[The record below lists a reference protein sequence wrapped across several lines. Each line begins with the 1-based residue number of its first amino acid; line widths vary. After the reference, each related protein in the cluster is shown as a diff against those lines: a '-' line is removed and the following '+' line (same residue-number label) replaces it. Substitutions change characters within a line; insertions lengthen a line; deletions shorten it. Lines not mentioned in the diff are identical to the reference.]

1 MELTRKEEIKEKIT
15 RIFKIAISPINAIF
29 RKKYST
35 FQRRKINRK
44 PEIENRKSMKGGRR
58 TSLGQNPPGTI
69 ARYECNI
76 QLIVYHGATIAV
88 VGRLRAWPKPPFV
101 GQRWYYDR
109 VRWVLYPPFSRGHT
123 PLSPFR
129 DTIVFHPPCGP
140 PNPPPN
146 NATHATNQPNLLIA

>member
-1 MELTRKEEIKEKIT
+1 MQFLRSTRYFERNILEI
-15 RIFKIAISPINAIF
+15 
-29 RKKYST
+29 T

-69 ARYECNI
+69 ARYKCNI

-109 VRWVLYPPFSRGHT
+109 VRWSGPTHRFHVGTHRCRRSAT
-123 PLSPFR
+123 PSSSTHLVGPRILSP
-129 DTIVFHPPCGP
+129 TTPP
-140 PNPPPN
+140 
-146 NATHATNQPNLLIA
+146 TQQISRTF